1 MLTCKRKIKISAE
14 LENNKQEYAREG
26 KYSDAEQLKEK
37 IDELKKS
44 YQNKRKKDLEL
55 QHYTE
60 IDNLEQAFRRE
71 VDQFNREWSAKFHE
85 YEEYSKELELALTQK
100 HTKEMEDLYVYLE
113 QKLPKNVKHSKE
125 YLSLKHQEEKLVK
138 IQQ

>member
-1 MLTCKRKIKISAE
+1 LKHKIE
-14 LENNKQEYAREG
+14 
-26 KYSDAEQLKEK
+26 
-37 IDELKKS
+37 ELKKS
-44 YQNKRKKDLEL
+44 FQHKRKKDLEL
-55 QHYTE
+55 LHYTE
-60 IDNLEQAFRRE
+60 IDNLEQAYRRE
-71 VDQFNREWSAKFHE
+71 VDQFNREWDAKFHE
-85 YEEYSKELELALTQK
+85 FGEYSKEFEDALAQK